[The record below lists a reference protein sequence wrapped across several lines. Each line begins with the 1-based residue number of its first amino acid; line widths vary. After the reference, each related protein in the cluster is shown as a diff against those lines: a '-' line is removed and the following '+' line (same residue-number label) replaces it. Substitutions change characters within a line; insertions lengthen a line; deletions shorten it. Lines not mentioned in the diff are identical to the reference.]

1 VTDTC
6 PEPFFPVDP
15 GPPTAQID
23 LTSEPPLVDDGNFL
37 DELRRAVG
45 DPDEGTTGPDEAD
58 DAMQAFF
65 EQRDSDLEPDRRR
78 SRFGR
83 RH

>member
-1 VTDTC
+1 VA
-6 PEPFFPVDP
+6 F
-15 GPPTAQID
+15 
-23 LTSEPPLVDDGNFL
+23 DDDNFL

-45 DPDEGTTGPDEAD
+45 DSESDPSTSGPDEAD
-58 DAMQAFF
+58 EAMQAFF
-65 EQRDSDLEPDRRR
+65 EQRDSDLDAERRR